1 MQINNVMGVTIGPG
15 GYFLNFTEFGL
26 QINAG
31 NINPHDDTSLCCLC
45 WQQLGVLFGSLLRL
59 GCVDVS
65 IQVTR

>member
-31 NINPHDDTSLCCLC
+31 NINPHDDTSLF
-45 WQQLGVLFGSLLRL
+45 WQQPGVLFGSLLSFAEALLRL
-59 GCVDVS
+59 C
-65 IQVTR
+65 